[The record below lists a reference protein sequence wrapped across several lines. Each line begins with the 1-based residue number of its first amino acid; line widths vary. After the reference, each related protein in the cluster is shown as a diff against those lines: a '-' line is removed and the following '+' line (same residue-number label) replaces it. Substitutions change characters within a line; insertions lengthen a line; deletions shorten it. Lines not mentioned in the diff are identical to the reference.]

1 MAPVRQTDRMA
12 GGWEA
17 GSLIMKRFAFVLVGA
32 GSLVF
37 AGQALA
43 QETDSATFTASAT
56 TQEAIS
62 VACSRNLNFGTLAVQ
77 TTGGSQTTV
86 NVPATSGGTATSSGS
101 SVYVVSAGQSA
112 LCTVSG
118 ENNAGTA
125 DGTASLA
132 SGAATFTGTTLSGV
146 PLEDTGIGTGT
157 LSADIELSQATAVG
171 NGDLFIGGTLTIP
184 ANHAEYAT
192 YEATV
197 TLTVTD

>member
-1 MAPVRQTDRMA
+1 MR
-12 GGWEA
+12 
-17 GSLIMKRFAFVLVGA
+17 RFAFVVFGV
-32 GSLVF
+32 GSLAL

-62 VACSRNLNFGTLAVQ
+62 VVCSRNLSFGTLAVQ
-77 TTGGSQTTV
+77 KTGGSQTTV
-86 NVPATSGGTATSSGS
+86 DVPATSGGTATSTGA
-101 SVYVVSAGQSA
+101 SVYVVEAGQSA

-118 ENNAGTA
+118 EDNTGTA

-132 SGAATFTGTTLSGV
+132 SGGAVFTGTTLAAV
-146 PLEDTGIGTGT
+146 PLDDTGAGTGT
-157 LSADIELSQATAVG
+157 LSADIELSQAAAVG
-171 NGDLFIGGTLTIP
+171 NGDLYIGGTLTIP
-184 ANHAEYAT
+184 ANHAVYTT